1 MTKKISLI
9 ASAMLLSSTALLAD
23 SATIKD
29 AFKNGTTSGDIAVF
43 TKSYDHDNDT
53 DAGWTAGSVGL
64 NYETDTFNGLKVSLG
79 FRAAHEF
86 AEDEEDDYEEDF
98 SEDSVMH
105 TAAISYTND
114 DFFVSVGRQEIDL
127 EWLGDYNE
135 SVVAGITAIPNTTI
149 VLGYSDRQ
157 AVAAED
163 EISKFDEVTK
173 DGAYVVD
180 VKNTSIEGLE
190 LNPYYYSVP
199 EYTDVLGLKATYS
212 TDMFAL
218 TAHYASSNED
228 SSENGN
234 AEDGDILHLEA
245 STEIAGVSLAAGYI
259 TTDKN
264 GGIGNM
270 SAYGDNI
277 DPTEEIG
284 EQVYGTDAD
293 TYYGS
298 IGYEIAGVEL
308 SALYA
313 DADYLDGTKKDASEL
328 TLGVG
333 YSFTDELA
341 ASVTYSDYEIDNAD
355 SDLIQASL
363 VYSF

>member
-9 ASAMLLSSTALLAD
+9 ASAMLLSSTTLLAD

-29 AFKNGTTSGDIAVF
+29 AFKNGTTSGDIAVY
-43 TKSYDHDNDT
+43 SNAYDHDADT
-53 DAGWTAGSVGL
+53 DSGYTAGSVGL
-64 NYETDTFNGLKVSLG
+64 NYETDTFNGVKVSLG

-86 AEDEEDDYEEDF
+86 AEDEEDDYEGDF

-135 SVVAGITAIPNTTI
+135 SVVAGITAIPDTTI

-190 LNPYYYSVP
+190 LNPYYYNAPDEVDF
-199 EYTDVLGLKATYS
+199 YGLKASYS
-212 TDMFAL
+212 NDMFGL
-218 TAHYASSNED
+218 VAHYASSDVD
-228 SSENGN
+228 SN
-234 AEDGDILHLEA
+234 ATVLAGKEDGDILHLEA

-259 TTDKN
+259 TTDKD
-264 GGIGNM
+264 GIGGM
-270 SAYGDNI
+270 DSFGENI
-277 DPTEEIG
+277 DPTDEIG
-284 EQVYGTDAD
+284 TYEDDSDVYYA
-293 TYYGS
+293 S
-298 IGYEIAGVEL
+298 IGYSIAGFDL
-308 SALYA
+308 SAQYA
-313 DADYLDGTKKDASEL
+313 DSEYGAANTEANELYLTA
-328 TLGVG
+328 G
-333 YSFTDELA
+333 YAFTDEL
-341 ASVTYSDYEIDNAD
+341 SLTLEYTDYEVDNDD
-355 SDLIQASL
+355 SDVISATL
-363 VYSF
+363 VYTF